1 MRRIKILFFWIFINK
16 NNVSF
21 FELNNNAVLIQKSD
35 SLDENKFNQI
45 SGKRIEGFFAND
57 TIRKLNVNGNA
68 QIIYYVKQK
77 GKYTG
82 VNKTI
87 CSNLSVWFN
96 SEGVNKATF
105 RNKPESIV
113 YPLIEIDDKEMRI
126 KNFVWLEN
134 KRPKNKAD
142 LLLGKK

>member
-1 MRRIKILFFWIFINK
+1 MQQDSTQALANTA
-16 NNVSF
+16 VSITAAS
-21 FELNNNAVLIQKSD
+21 LTITQVQPLITMIAG
-35 SLDENKFNQI
+35 LVAII
-45 SGKRIEGFFAND
+45 SGLLA
-57 TIRKLNVNGNA
+57 
-68 QIIYYVKQK
+68 IIYYVKQK